1 MKYGCHSRPPL
12 KTRAIVADGFFMD
25 GTTRTPKMISISDP
39 MTKTC
44 QYTHTALGAADAKCA
59 GCTHKQTTERNP

>member
-12 KTRAIVADGFFMD
+12 KTSAVVANGFFMD
-25 GTTRTPKMISISDP
+25 GYTRTPKMISIPDP

-44 QYTHTALGAADAKCA
+44 NYTTTVLGKADIKCI
-59 GCTHKQTTERNP
+59 GCAHKSCA